1 MNFDSGKIFAERITQ
16 LRLENKKTQQNVS
29 DDTNIHINSIKN
41 YEKGRLPKTRE
52 LLILRNYYNVSINY
66 LTGESNVKRVD
77 DNFQMIGK
85 VTGLSD
91 KSLEALKY
99 SDRLNSK
106 RKDIINFLI
115 ENENKYKFFST
126 LEMFLNSKLDN
137 KKFNKIIRKS
147 IKDNTYDTKKV
158 NKKLTENNN
167 YTKDNNMDINNNLP
181 NGMTISE
188 DLGNTLLNGTTLSDM
203 LKCDLD
209 RIIFKLE
216 EDYLKEKK

>member
-147 IKDNTYDTKKV
+147 IKDNTYD
-158 NKKLTENNN
+158 
-167 YTKDNNMDINNNLP
+167 NNMDINNNLP